1 MFTFI
6 SLGFYLRGYLINI
19 SDITQNMNVQNQRKK
34 KKVYFHANFS
44 LVIKIMF
51 LRRKFYLQYS
61 MCINLFLQSFFRTI
75 SNIEEMYS

>member
-19 SDITQNMNVQNQRKK
+19 SDINAEHECAEPKK
-34 KKVYFHANFS
+34 KKESIFS
-44 LVIKIMF
+44 CEFFNCHKNNVPQTQ
-51 LRRKFYLQYS
+51 FYLQYS